1 MPATPA
7 WPPKSLP
14 RLFVDTPL
22 SQGINLALDGA
33 QVHYLRNV
41 MRLGE
46 GDNVMLC
53 DNISGEYRA
62 PITAISKRHIELH
75 ISEHVRSRESVPDLW
90 LCAAPV
96 KKDRWYWLAE
106 KACELGIRR
115 LQPVRTQRTIIDRV
129 KPEKLRAHMVEAAEQ
144 CERTALPEL
153 AEMRDLDSMLHDWP
167 KDRHLF
173 FADERLHEGTGG
185 GSAFNHMQHHIGP
198 AAILIGP
205 EGGFTDEENAK
216 IKNHHNAV
224 PISLGPRILRAET
237 AALCAISIWMGCTG
251 DWQASER

>member
-22 SQGINLALDGA
+22 SLGVDVTLQGG

-41 MRLGE
+41 MRISE
-46 GDNVMLC
+46 GDNVVLC
-53 DNISGEYRA
+53 DNLSGEYRA
-62 PITAISKRHIELH
+62 LVTKLGKRQIILTMD
-75 ISEHVRSRESVPDLW
+75 EHLRSRETVPDLW

-96 KKDRWYWLAE
+96 KKDKWYWLAE
-106 KACELGIRR
+106 KACELGIHR
-115 LQPVRTQRTIIDRV
+115 LQPVRTQRTIIDHI
-129 KPEKLRAHMVEAAEQ
+129 KPEKLRAHMTEAAEQ

-153 AEMRDLDSMLHDWP
+153 AEMRDLQSLLNDWP
-167 KDRHLF
+167 KDRRLF
-173 FADERLHEGTGG
+173 FADERLYEGAADS
-185 GSAFNHMQHHIGP
+185 SAFNHMQQHKGP

-216 IKNHHNAV
+216 IKSHKNTV

-237 AALCAISIWMGCTG
+237 AALSAISIWMAAAG
-251 DWQASER
+251 DWQ

>member
-14 RLFVDTPL
+14 RLFVDMLL
-22 SQGINLALDGA
+22 SLGRDITLDGG

-46 GDNVMLC
+46 GDEVILC
-53 DNISGEYRA
+53 DDISGEYRA
-62 PITAISKRHIELH
+62 LITAMGKRHISLN
-75 ISEHVRSRESVPDLW
+75 IAEHLRGRENVPDLW

-106 KACELGIRR
+106 KACELGIYR

-153 AEMRDLDSMLHDWP
+153 AEMRDLDSLLNNWP

-173 FADERLHEGTGG
+173 FADERLHEAGNSA
-185 GSAFNHMQHHIGP
+185 SAFNHMQQYLGP

-216 IKNHHNAV
+216 IKNHDNAV

-237 AALCAISIWMGCTG
+237 AALATISIWMAARG
-251 DWQASER
+251 DWPRN